1 MAEGMKWIK
10 LATNIFDQGKI
21 KLIMKMPAGDTIIA
35 IWLQILTHC
44 GKECQDGI
52 LRISDEVP
60 YTADMLAMIFGRETA
75 TMKLAL
81 ETFQRLKMIDVI
93 DGTYCLPNWGKY
105 QSPDKY
111 EIARAK
117 DRKRLQEWR
126 KKQTKKAESPQIETG
141 SAKET
146 FHETFQKRN
155 ETPTEPDIDLDKDK
169 DKNPTH
175 RDVSTV
181 PVDKSVDNFSV
192 DHGRAGS
199 LSNSKVGQELLAFSD
214 DSNLQ
219 AALKRWAEM
228 RDSKGKPLNPTTV
241 KRNLKEL
248 RKLSSDPKVQRSI
261 IEQSIEK
268 KWIGFYALDKKNDDG
283 KPKKDCPFCHGS
295 GVYQADNGKYYI
307 CNCKD
312 G

>member
-35 IWLQILTHC
+35 IWFQILTHC

-75 TMKLAL
+75 IMKLAL

-105 QSPDKY
+105 QTPDKY

-126 KKQTKKAESPQIETG
+126 KKQTKKAESPQIETS

-155 ETPTEPDIDLDKDK
+155 ETPTEPEPDLEEDKEK
-169 DKNPTH
+169 EPTY

-181 PVDKSVDNFSV
+181 PVDKSVDNFSK
-192 DHGRAGS
+192 GEKRAGGH
-199 LSNSKVGQELLAFSD
+199 LKDFDVGEGILAFTED
-214 DSNLQ
+214 CELRK
-219 AALKRWAEM
+219 ALRRWSEM
-228 RDSKGKPLNPTTV
+228 RSAKGKPLNPKTF
-241 KRNLKEL
+241 RLNMDEL
-248 RKLSSDPKVQRSI
+248 RKLSLDPGVQKNIVDKST
-261 IEQSIEK
+261 EK
-268 KWIGFYALDKKNDDG
+268 GWIGFYPLDKVKG
-283 KPKKDCPFCHGS
+283 KPKADCPFCHGA
-295 GVYQADNGKYYI
+295 GVYQGDDGKFYI
-307 CNCKD
+307 CNCKND
-312 G
+312 